1 MQSFYRGGSRGQ
13 THKNGTAGGGHTRMD
28 QTLAIA
34 YIGHRCTWPLKRQ
47 LSVRPPTCLLTVAR
61 QAQIDSFAA
70 LLAHKADVN
79 AVTNVGKGVL
89 HLAVQYG
96 SIACADKCILQNVTV
111 NTLVPDNPHT
121 LTHTPSHTHP
131 HTHTLTLTPSPSHP
145 PAHCCHSVLSLSAVT
160 HCALC
165 GRSLR
170 VL

>member
-1 MQSFYRGGSRGQ
+1 
-13 THKNGTAGGGHTRMD
+13 MD

-96 SIACADKCILQNVTV
+96 SIACADKCILQNVPV

-131 HTHTLTLTPSPSHP
+131 HPHTRPLTAVTQ
-145 PAHCCHSVLSLSAVT
+145 CCHSVLSLTALSVV
-160 HCALC
+160 ALC
-165 GRSLR
+165 GCSEA
-170 VL
+170 